1 MNMHA
6 EVILS
11 PGEISRHELAGKTC
25 VVIDVFRFTTTI
37 LTALEAGIERFCP
50 VEEVEEAVRLKEAN
64 PQLLLAGE
72 RQALKVPGF
81 DFGNSPL
88 EHAGKSYPGGGL
100 VCTTTNGTKAIKAAK
115 GAEEVILACL
125 RSAEAAAHYLKQSQ
139 RDVVF
144 LPAGTNGRFSLE
156 DTWCAGLIL
165 SLTNPRELGD
175 GARTAL
181 LVYQGVPRE
190 ELVNSEH
197 GQRLQELGLF
207 ADLEFCLQASV
218 SSAVASW
225 DQKTG
230 WGALVR
236 ER

>member
-1 MNMHA
+1 MKMRA

-11 PGEISRHELAGKTC
+11 PGEVCQHELAGKTC

-88 EHAGKSYPGGGL
+88 EHANRSYSGGEL
-100 VCTTTNGTKAIKAAK
+100 VCTTTNGTRAIKAAK
-115 GAEEVILACL
+115 GAEEVLLASL
-125 RSAEAAAHYLKQSQ
+125 RSAQAVAHYLQGTKG
-139 RDVVF
+139 DVVF
-144 LPAGTNGRFSLE
+144 LPAGTEGRFSLE

-165 SLTNPRELGD
+165 SLIKPRELGD

-181 LVYQGVPRE
+181 LVYEGVGRE
-190 ELVNSEH
+190 ELINSEH

-207 ADLEFCLQASV
+207 DDLEFCLQTSI
-218 SSAVASW
+218 SSAVARW